1 MKIVHPNPIHH
12 PHPLIRHPF
21 TIRLNRVFH
30 PSIKTDIPGDRVIHW
45 ILPSLSLIVVDCID
59 GSTRIKDRYNN
70 YTTVCRELMQREGHI
85 QLEKVE
91 RGQVQE
97 ADILARTSSQREWG
111 VGRWMYSA
119 NFV

>member
-1 MKIVHPNPIHH
+1 MEGLCGNLICNDANFVEILAIHET
-12 PHPLIRHPF
+12 L
-21 TIRLNRVFH
+21 LW
-30 PSIKTDIPGDRVIHW
+30 IKTKQW
-45 ILPSLSLIVVDCID
+45 TKCLILSDSLIVVDCID